1 MSKGTSGSDSD
12 SVEASL
18 SDSSLSGLFVCSVV
32 VCVRYES
39 VNLVTNVSVPSSSS
53 SMFKQQ
59 LSGSK
64 SLTDDAENEESC
76 DIFFKL
82 SPPF

>member
-1 MSKGTSGSDSD
+1 MSIGTSDSD

-18 SDSSLSGLFVCSVV
+18 SESSSLSGLFVCSVV

-76 DIFFKL
+76 DIFFFKL
-82 SPPF
+82 SLNF

>member
-1 MSKGTSGSDSD
+1 MKD
-12 SVEASL
+12 
-18 SDSSLSGLFVCSVV
+18 
-32 VCVRYES
+32 ES
-39 VNLVTNVSVPSSSS
+39 VNLVTNESVPSSSS

-76 DIFFKL
+76 DMIF
-82 SPPF
+82 

>member
-1 MSKGTSGSDSD
+1 M
-12 SVEASL
+12 
-18 SDSSLSGLFVCSVV
+18 
-32 VCVRYES
+32 
-39 VNLVTNVSVPSSSS
+39 NLVTNVSVPSSSS

-76 DIFFKL
+76 DIFLKTFTAFLTHARDKTRTVPIITINILFL
-82 SPPF
+82 SQKYSDKDTVRIFY